1 MLNRV
6 LRITIV
12 VVFAVTGLILTEYL
26 LPYISDYFDYKFYG
40 NGFFGIAFTT
50 IVSGSVGIFVFG
62 SMGMALAPVII
73 RKMTSWTEKI
83 AILLARVPTSDI
95 MVITFGI
102 AIGLVLANLLGGP
115 FSHLP
120 IIGPYIPLIFS
131 VVLSMVGAKVALRKH
146 QDIVGFFDRSLP
158 SLKGAVKPAAV
169 KDAYDNSDRVYC
181 DNKLL
186 DTSVIIDG
194 RIGDILKT
202 GFLEG
207 FMIVPKFVIRELQT
221 LADSSDAL
229 KRGKGR
235 RGLDLLHEIQIE
247 NPERVFV
254 DDTDYPELEGVDAK
268 LVKLAQQKQWIIVT
282 NDFNLNKV
290 AEIQGIDVL
299 NINDLANAV
308 KQMVVPGENIN
319 VFLLREGKE
328 AGQAIAYF
336 EDGTMIVVD
345 NGRRFIGSSVMA
357 EVTSVLQ
364 TSAGRM
370 VFAKVAN
377 R

>member
-26 LPYISDYFDYKFYG
+26 LPYISDYFDYNFYG
-40 NGFFGIAFTT
+40 NGFFGIALTT

-62 SMGMALAPVII
+62 TMG
-73 RKMTSWTEKI
+73 
-83 AILLARVPTSDI
+83 
-95 MVITFGI
+95 
-102 AIGLVLANLLGGP
+102 GLVLANLLGGP

-131 VVLSMVGAKVALRKH
+131 IVLSMVGAKVALRKH

-169 KDAYDNSDRVYC
+169 KDAAESDRLYS

-207 FMIVPKFVIRELQT
+207 RIVVPKFVIRELQT
-221 LADSSDAL
+221 LADSSDSL

-235 RGLDLLHEIQIE
+235 RGLDLLHEMQQE
-247 NPERVFV
+247 NEDRVLV
-254 DDTDYPELEGVDAK
+254 DSTDFPELDGVDAK
-268 LVKLAQQKQWIIVT
+268 LVKLAQEKQWIIVT

-299 NINDLANAV
+299 NIND
-308 KQMVVPGENIN
+308 PGQC
-319 VFLLREGKE
+319 R
-328 AGQAIAYF
+328 
-336 EDGTMIVVD
+336 
-345 NGRRFIGSSVMA
+345 
-357 EVTSVLQ
+357 
-364 TSAGRM
+364 
-370 VFAKVAN
+370 
-377 R
+377 

>member
-12 VVFAVTGLILTEYL
+12 VVFAVTGLILAEYL

-169 KDAYDNSDRVYC
+169 KDAYDSDRFYS

-207 FMIVPKFVIRELQT
+207 FIIVPKFVIGELQT
-221 LADSSDAL
+221 LADSADSL

-235 RGLDLLHEIQIE
+235 RGLDLLHEIQME

-308 KQMVVPGENIN
+308 KQVVVPGESIN

-336 EDGTMIVVD
+336 DDGTMIVVD
-345 NGRRFIGSSVMA
+345 NGRRFIGSSVLA

>member
-169 KDAYDNSDRVYC
+169 KDAYDSDLVYC

-221 LADSSDAL
+221 LADSSDGL

-235 RGLDLLHEIQIE
+235 RGLDLLHEIQME

-254 DDTDYPELEGVDAK
+254 DDTDYPDLEGVDAK

>member
-158 SLKGAVKPAAV
+158 LLKGA
-169 KDAYDNSDRVYC
+169 YDSDRVYC
-181 DNKLL
+181 DNKLF

-221 LADSSDAL
+221 LADSSDGL

-235 RGLDLLHEIQIE
+235 RGLDLLHEIQME

-308 KQMVVPGENIN
+308 KQVVVPGESIN

>member
-26 LPYISDYFDYKFYG
+26 LPYISDYFDYNFYG

-169 KDAYDNSDRVYC
+169 KDAYDSDRFYS

-207 FMIVPKFVIRELQT
+207 FIIVPKFVIGELQT
-221 LADSSDAL
+221 LADSADGL

-235 RGLDLLHEIQIE
+235 RGLDLLHEIQME

>member
-169 KDAYDNSDRVYC
+169 KDAYDSDRVYR

-221 LADSSDAL
+221 LADSSDGL

>member
-169 KDAYDNSDRVYC
+169 KDADDSDRVYC

-221 LADSSDAL
+221 LADSSDGL

-235 RGLDLLHEIQIE
+235 RGLDLLHEIQME

-254 DDTDYPELEGVDAK
+254 DDTDYPDLEGVDAK

-308 KQMVVPGENIN
+308 KQMVVPGESIN

>member
-169 KDAYDNSDRVYC
+169 KDAYDIDRVYC

-221 LADSSDAL
+221 LADSSDGL

>member
-102 AIGLVLANLLGGP
+102 AIGLVLANLLGGS

-169 KDAYDNSDRVYC
+169 KYAYDSDRVYC

-221 LADSSDAL
+221 LADSSDGL

-235 RGLDLLHEIQIE
+235 RGLDLLHEIQME

>member
-169 KDAYDNSDRVYC
+169 KDAYDSDRVYC

-221 LADSSDAL
+221 LADSSDSL

-235 RGLDLLHEIQIE
+235 RGLDLLHEIQME

-345 NGRRFIGSSVMA
+345 NGRHFIGSSVMA

>member
-26 LPYISDYFDYKFYG
+26 LPYISDYFDYNFYG

-83 AILLARVPTSDI
+83 AILLARIPTSDI

-169 KDAYDNSDRVYC
+169 KDACDSDRVYC

-221 LADSSDAL
+221 LADSADGL

-235 RGLDLLHEIQIE
+235 RGLDLLHEIQME

-299 NINDLANAV
+299 NINALANAV

>member
-120 IIGPYIPLIFS
+120 IIGPYIPLIFN

-169 KDAYDNSDRVYC
+169 KDAYDSGRVYC

-221 LADSSDAL
+221 LADSSDGL

-235 RGLDLLHEIQIE
+235 RGLDLLHEIQME

>member
-169 KDAYDNSDRVYC
+169 KDAYDSDRFYS

-207 FMIVPKFVIRELQT
+207 FIIVPKFVIGELQT
-221 LADSSDAL
+221 LADSADSL

-235 RGLDLLHEIQIE
+235 RGLDLLHEIQME

-308 KQMVVPGENIN
+308 KQVVVPGESIN

-336 EDGTMIVVD
+336 DDGTMIVVD
-345 NGRRFIGSSVMA
+345 NGRRFIGSSVLA

>member
-169 KDAYDNSDRVYC
+169 KDAYGSDRVYC

-221 LADSSDAL
+221 LADSSDGL

-235 RGLDLLHEIQIE
+235 RGLDLLHEIQME